1 MLNYNADSTAGSF
14 GNTFS
19 PATLS
24 HPPPAPPP
32 AFVTFQ
38 FTSFNPT
45 LLDSTVLGPSSQFYF
60 HVSTASRPLR
70 YTAVRDSTNEAITV
84 IEWLKH
90 PVIEIRDALTKQA
103 VSQWLVLSSDKSYR
117 TMNFD
122 GRSFVWSPEG
132 NYVCLY
138 STGLEAPRIYARIF
152 RDANA
157 LALDLTAEAINMG
170 MLDVCVAAA
179 LVLQSGRNID

>member
-1 MLNYNADSTAGSF
+1 ER
-14 GNTFS
+14 
-19 PATLS
+19 TL
-24 HPPPAPPP
+24 PPPIFLTANPYPKGIDYAAPPS

-45 LLDSTVLGPSSQFYF
+45 LLDTIIIGPSSQLYF
-60 HVSTASRPLR
+60 RVSTASRPLR
-70 YTAVRDSTNEAITV
+70 YTAVRDSTNEAVTV

-90 PVIEIRDALTKQA
+90 PVIEIRDALTKRA
-103 VSQWLVLSSDKSYR
+103 VSQWLMLSSDKSYR

-138 STGLEAPRIYARIF
+138 STGLEAPPRIYARIF

-170 MLDVCVAAA
+170 LLDVCAAAA